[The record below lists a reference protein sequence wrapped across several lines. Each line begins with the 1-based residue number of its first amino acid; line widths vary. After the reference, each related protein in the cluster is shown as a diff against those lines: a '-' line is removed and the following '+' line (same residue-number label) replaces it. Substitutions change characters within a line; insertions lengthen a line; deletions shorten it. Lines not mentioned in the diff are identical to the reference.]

1 MKSNK
6 TLKKVLF
13 AVLVLVVVFFGILVF
28 HIVTAKPAVYESP
41 NLQVSRIDFKST
53 ITPEQ
58 AQKIC
63 KDLRAIKGITSDS
76 IIVKRNVVVYFH
88 NNKVTNSKRVYD
100 ELMTK
105 GAYDAQRYILQEAMA
120 TKEVCPVD
128 QNSFSYKMAKSLHQ
142 IFN

>member
-1 MKSNK
+1 MKINK

-63 KDLRAIKGITSDS
+63 KDLRAIKGITSDC
-76 IIVKRNVVVYFH
+76 IIVKRNVGVYFQKK
-88 NNKVTNSKRVYD
+88 KVIN
-100 ELMTK
+100 
-105 GAYDAQRYILQEAMA
+105 
-120 TKEVCPVD
+120 
-128 QNSFSYKMAKSLHQ
+128 
-142 IFN
+142 

>member
-1 MKSNK
+1 MKINK
-6 TLKKVLF
+6 TLKKALF

-28 HIVTAKPAVYESP
+28 HIVTAKPAVYESS

-76 IIVKRNVVVYFH
+76 IIIKRNVVVYFH
-88 NNKVTNSKRVYD
+88 NNKVANSKKIYD
-100 ELMTK
+100 ELMAK
-105 GAYDAQRYILQEAMA
+105 GKYDAQRYILPEGMS